1 MSEFR
6 ATNARAAALRVSR
19 QRAALAAQ
27 EVRTEAVQNCPVDT
41 GRLRGS
47 IGVQKVGDG
56 HYRVG
61 SNVFYAPLVEFG
73 TRFNR
78 AQPFMRPAL
87 EKVRRTR

>member
-41 GRLRGS
+41 GRLRQS
-47 IGVQKVGDG
+47 IGVQQVNPD

-61 SNVFYAPLVEFG
+61 TNVEYAPYVEFG
-73 TRFNR
+73 TRHQA
-78 AQPFMRPAL
+78 AQPFLRPAL
-87 EKVRRTR
+87 EKVKRDA